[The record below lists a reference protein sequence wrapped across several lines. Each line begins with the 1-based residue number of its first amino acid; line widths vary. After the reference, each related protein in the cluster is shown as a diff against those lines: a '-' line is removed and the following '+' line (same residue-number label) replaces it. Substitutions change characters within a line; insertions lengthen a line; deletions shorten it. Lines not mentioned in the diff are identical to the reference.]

1 MLGVSN
7 VAVSIWRLDPTRHCC
22 ALKGLLPYREVSGAS
37 LYGGSMNFHL
47 PPPHTHMQSLLEAQ
61 KELLYHVVSQQN
73 SKDAVHSVLA
83 MNRQQLQPSAL
94 VEEALV
100 RLGVTAMQLQED
112 RVVAQETFEAWSH
125 FASQLVFFHYLQ
137 LINIT
142 SLLNKLRAKVRGQK

>member
-1 MLGVSN
+1 MS
-7 VAVSIWRLDPTRHCC
+7 A
-22 ALKGLLPYREVSGAS
+22 
-37 LYGGSMNFHL
+37 
-47 PPPHTHMQSLLEAQ
+47 PPPTHTHTQSLLEAQ

-112 RVVAQETFEAWSH
+112 TVVAQETFEAWSH

-142 SLLNKLRAKVRGQK
+142 SLLNKLRTKVRG